1 MASAMRK
8 WPTCDLGAYLQWLKD
23 NELKSITLKY
33 CASGAEVYELSSLYW
48 RKSSKQS
55 QDKANKWKNNGK
67 ASVEFLRDQR

>member
-33 CASGAEVYELSSLYW
+33 CASGAEVYELSSFIL
-48 RKSSKQS
+48 KKIEQTISEQS
-55 QDKANKWKNNGK
+55 QQMK
-67 ASVEFLRDQR
+67 E